1 MGRRRIHILGVL
13 HAQVKMKEEVKKK
26 GKLGKRF
33 QENKVMKLS

>member
-1 MGRRRIHILGVL
+1 MGRRRSYFLGVL
-13 HAQVKMKEEVKKK
+13 DAQVRMNEEVKKK